1 MLCSSIV
8 STVTGDMHVFSIEW
22 AMNLSLLPSDP
33 AQYAPKDFCQMG
45 CVNGDC
51 IADHG
56 TFKCRY
62 NIY

>member
-1 MLCSSIV
+1 MYCTDDRILELNPLFS
-8 STVTGDMHVFSIEW
+8 MH
-22 AMNLSLLPSDP
+22 SDP
-33 AQYAPKDFCQMG
+33 DPARLASRDYCQMG

-62 NIY
+62 KVIFKCHLS